1 MFFREVLNEDLGCA
15 SYVIADGGVAAVV
28 DPKWEIGEYLEIA
41 EENGFRIS
49 HILETHN
56 HADHLSG
63 KGRLVEATGAR
74 VYVSGD
80 AGVDYEHEPLEDG
93 DVVEVGDVRIR
104 ALATPGHRPEHV
116 AYIIEDASRGGEPWM
131 LLTGDSL
138 FVGDLARP
146 DLAVEAREGA
156 RGLFRSLGK
165 FKELEDFVEVRPGH
179 IGGSLCGGAHMSR
192 KPDSTIGFERRFNDY
207 LEIDDEDEFVET
219 LTAEQT
225 PQPPNFE
232 RIVELNRGPLLR
244 EASPLTPLLPQ
255 RVEELVGAG
264 AVLIDGRDQ
273 REFDAAHVPGSI
285 NVTMNQT
292 GVGTRAAWMV
302 DPESDVIVT
311 AEGEEGARRMAR
323 MLEAV
328 GFRRIRGYLAGG
340 LGAWRASGL
349 EAQTT
354 PALDIPGLAE
364 KIENDEVTVLDV
376 RSTAEWEAGHVQD
389 SIHVPYQSLR
399 DDIPDEIRAADGKA
413 DGNGHGKPLAVV
425 CGSGVRSA
433 LAASLLRRSGVQNL
447 NHVADGGVPML
458 AGEGIELVGGE

>member
-1 MFFREVLNEDLGCA
+1 MAKAELNEDLGCA
-15 SYVIADGGVAAVV
+15 SYVVADGGEAAVV
-28 DPKWEIGEYLEIA
+28 DPKWEIAEYLAIA

-49 HILETHN
+49 HVLETHN

-74 VYVSGD
+74 VHVSRD
-80 AGVDYEHEPLEDG
+80 AGVEYEHEPLEDG
-93 DVVEVGDVRIR
+93 DVIEVGNVRIR
-104 ALATPGHRPEHV
+104 TIATPGHRPEHLSFT
-116 AYIIEDASRGGEPWM
+116 IQDASRGEEPWV
-131 LLTGDSL
+131 LFTGDSL

-146 DLAVEAREGA
+146 DLAVEAEEGA
-156 RGLFRSLGK
+156 RGLFRSLRRLK
-165 FKELEDFVEVRPGH
+165 DLEDFVEVRPGH

-207 LEIDDEDEFVET
+207 LRFEEEDEFVKT

-232 RIVELNRGPLLR
+232 RIVELNRGTLLTETAPL
-244 EASPLTPLLPQ
+244 APLLPQ
-255 RVEELVGAG
+255 RVEELVEAG

-273 REFDAAHVPGSI
+273 REFDAVHVPGSI

-302 DPESDVIVT
+302 DPESEVIVS
-311 AEGEEGARRMAR
+311 AEGDEEARRMVR

-328 GFRRIRGYLAGG
+328 GFRRIRGFLAGG
-340 LGAWRASGL
+340 ISAWRAAGL
-349 EAQTT
+349 KAETT

-364 KIENDEVTVLDV
+364 RLKKEEVVVLDV
-376 RSTAEWEAGHVQD
+376 RSAAEWEAGHVEG

-399 DDIPDEIRAADGKA
+399 DGVPDELRAED
-413 DGNGHGKPLAVV
+413 KPLAVV

-433 LAASLLRRSGVQNL
+433 LAASVLKRVGMQNVQ
-447 NHVADGGVPML
+447 HVADGGVPNL
-458 AGEGIELVGGE
+458 EGEGIDLVTGG

>member
-1 MFFREVLNEDLGCA
+1 MFFREILNEDLGCA
-15 SYVIADGGVAAVV
+15 SYVVADGGEAAVI

-49 HILETHN
+49 HVLETHN

-63 KGRLVEATGAR
+63 KGRLIEATGAR
-74 VYVSGD
+74 IHVSKE
-80 AGVDYEHEPLEDG
+80 AGVEYEHEPLEEG
-93 DVVEVGDVRIR
+93 DVIGFGDVRIK
-104 ALATPGHRPEHV
+104 AVPTPGHRPEHL
-116 AYIIEDASRGGEPWM
+116 AFTIEDASRGEEPWV
-131 LLTGDSL
+131 LFTGDSL

-146 DLAVEAREGA
+146 DLAVEAEEGA
-156 RGLFRSLGK
+156 RGLFRSLGRL
-165 FKELEDFVEVRPGH
+165 KELADFVEVRPGH

-192 KPDSTIGFERRFNDY
+192 KPDSTMGFERRFNDY
-207 LEIDDEDEFVET
+207 LRIEDEDEFVRT

-232 RIVELNRGPLLR
+232 RIVELNRGPLLS
-244 EASPLTPLLPQ
+244 EAVTLIPLLPQ
-255 RVEELVGAG
+255 RVEEVVEAG

-302 DPESDVIVT
+302 DPETEVIVA
-311 AEGEEGARRMAR
+311 AEGDEGARRMAR

-340 LGAWRASGL
+340 LSAWRAAGL

-354 PALDIPGLAE
+354 PAIDIPGLAE
-364 KIENDEVTVLDV
+364 KIENHEAIVLDV
-376 RSTAEWEAGHVQD
+376 RSAAEWEAGHVEG
-389 SIHVPYQSLR
+389 SIHVPYQGLR
-399 DDIPDEIRAADGKA
+399 DDIPDEIRDV
-413 DGNGHGKPLAVV
+413 NGKPLAVV

-433 LAASLLRRSGVQNL
+433 LAASLLRRSGVDNVM
-447 NHVADGGVPML
+447 HVADGGVPML
-458 AGEGIELVGGE
+458 AREGIEMLEGDRGPEGTP